1 MMLTR
6 KSESTIVAMPAN
18 SRGTGPCPGFQCY
31 LEGAAA
37 GSTNHAW
44 VQVPIGICPWGQR
57 IVGFDNERGKGDH
70 MHRGDEEFPYEFRGV
85 EPLLKD
91 FVAEVTKWRG

>member
-1 MMLTR
+1 MPGISVLPGRCRSRFHQPRMG
-6 KSESTIVAMPAN
+6 SSTDWYMP
-18 SRGTGPCPGFQCY
+18 
-31 LEGAAA
+31 
-37 GSTNHAW
+37 
-44 VQVPIGICPWGQR
+44 VGQR